1 MASRTIGILRW
12 IWRQLQWVGA
22 LVLIALVLLAANLL
36 WRLNIDRAETFADPV
51 AQFKYGSTG
60 GDKNFGFP
68 YPMWEAMPVLFK
80 RFLPEGRQD
89 EGWAAL
95 GFIYEDEKDF
105 PREGLRRRRPVGT
118 SLRNHMGI
126 DRVFLNCAGCHAGR
140 VRTEEGGKAVIYA
153 GMPANTLDL
162 SAFQEFL
169 RNAAISQ
176 DFTPERFLAQIDA
189 MGIRLGFINRLA
201 LRYYGVALAR
211 TQILLL
217 SDRFKFLEHEPTF
230 GPGRFDTFSPAKALL
245 NWNFKD
251 LQETE
256 LIGVVDFPSIWLQKK
271 KEGMHLHW
279 DGNNT
284 NVRERNRSAA
294 FGTGA
299 TPAILDR
306 PSIGRMEAWLEK
318 ARAAE
323 ICRSLPRPAR
333 QRACDARGGNL
344 QGQLRGMS
352 WQGRPRFFR
361 RQGRRGGADR
371 GHRHGSRRGSITT
384 PTSCRS
390 ARTCSTRTFLRS
402 ASRASRRPTAMLS
415 FPWTASGCAR
425 PTCTTARCRA
435 YGRSCNAPRHRP
447 KAFLRGHDVYDPV
460 DVGFE
465 SRPEKIP
472 QAVQGKLFCYVTHAG
487 QGSKCPAGKAPVQG
501 AEIQVRSRGGGI
513 CKGNGN
519 VGHRIRHRSVGGP
532 QARPASSISRHS
544 EPSAFAIIERV
555 HLSKETSV
563 MSSTSWMRGLAAG
576 TGWMRSGWRAWA
588 VGVLLAIAVLA
599 AIGFVYVRHQIYYA
613 YQDPCADV
621 SESRRVEVCKDREEE
636 WFKYG
641 SLGSEI
647 RLSIAGLLGTD
658 SPGRGIP
665 YPIFHACRVSSPIC
679 CPTAVRGLQGLRH
692 SLGGGTRAAGR
703 LLEAAHAGLRP
714 RHPELRHLPHG
725 DLSRLRRCQAGA
737 GADWASAHH
746 RA

>member
-1 MASRTIGILRW
+1 MALRPIGILRW

-80 RFLPEGRQD
+80 RFLPEGRQE

-217 SDRFKFLEHEPTF
+217 ADRFKFLENEPTF

-251 LQETE
+251 LQEAE

-306 PSIGRMEAWLEK
+306 PSIQRMEAWLETAQPPK
-318 ARAAE
+318 FVDLFPGQLDSARATRGAE
-323 ICRSLPRPAR
+323 IFKDNCAGCHGKDGRDFS
-333 QRACDARGGNL
+333 GGRV
-344 QGQLRGMS
+344 GD
-352 WQGRPRFFR
+352 
-361 RQGRRGGADR
+361 GGADR
-371 GHRHGSRRGSITT
+371 GSSARIGRGSIAT

-435 YGRSCNAPRHRP
+435 YGRSYNAPRTGPRHSCADTTSTIPSTWASRAGRRRYRRRC
-447 KAFLRGHDVYDPV
+447 KASSSAT
-460 DVGFE
+460 
-465 SRPEKIP
+465 SRTKA
-472 QAVQGKLFCYVTHAG
+472 QD
-487 QGSKCPAGKAPVQG
+487 SKCPAGKRPAQG
-501 AEIQVRSRGGGI
+501 AKYKCDREGGI

-519 VGHRIRHRSVGGP
+519 VGH
-532 QARPASSISRHS
+532 
-544 EPSAFAIIERV
+544 AF
-555 HLSKETSV
+555 
-563 MSSTSWMRGLAAG
+563 
-576 TGWMRSGWRAWA
+576 
-588 VGVLLAIAVLA
+588 
-599 AIGFVYVRHQIYYA
+599 
-613 YQDPCADV
+613 
-621 SESRRVEVCKDREEE
+621 
-636 WFKYG
+636 
-641 SLGSEI
+641 
-647 RLSIAGLLGTD
+647 GTD
-658 SPGRGIP
+658 LSDDHKRDLI
-665 YPIFHACRVSSPIC
+665 
-679 CPTAVRGLQGLRH
+679 
-692 SLGGGTRAAGR
+692 
-703 LLEAAHAGLRP
+703 E
-714 RHPELRHLPHG
+714 HLKTF
-725 DLSRLRRCQAGA
+725 
-737 GADWASAHH
+737 
-746 RA
+746 